1 MSKQEAIYVRSDG
14 KVEILDHVVDGRCFY
29 SKEPL
34 ETAKA
39 RMAEHGY
46 TLEVV
51 DSQTAWERQS
61 ASYITEPVE
70 ITAERFEDL
79 LEVLPPQHW
88 HSAANFES
96 FQLMEKTIN
105 DVTLTCVRIGRGDSA
120 RYFSFEDVVGCLP
133 RILEDKVLK
142 SEAWK
147 EKVLPVFWTWIAK
160 EDR

>member
-1 MSKQEAIYVRSDG
+1 MSKQYAIYVRTDG
-14 KVEILDHVVDGRCFY
+14 KVEILDQVVDGLCVY

-34 ETAKA
+34 EAAKV
-39 RMAEHGY
+39 RMATCGY

-51 DSQTAWERQS
+51 DGQTAWERQS

-105 DVTLTCVRIGRGDSA
+105 DVTLTCVRIGRGDWA
-120 RYFSFEDVVGCLP
+120 RYFSFEDEMGCRPWL
-133 RILEDKVLK
+133 LEDKVMK

-147 EKVLPVFWTWIAK
+147 KGVKDGPEAS
-160 EDR
+160 

>member
-1 MSKQEAIYVRSDG
+1 MSTNHYAIYVQTDG
-14 KVEILDHVVDGRCFY
+14 KVAILDQVVDGRCFY
-29 SKEPL
+29 SNEPL
-34 ETAKA
+34 EKATA
-39 RMAEHGY
+39 RMAEQGY

-51 DSQTAWERQS
+51 DSRTAWKRQII
-61 ASYITEPVE
+61 SYITEPME
-70 ITAERFEDL
+70 ITAERFDEL
-79 LEVLPPQHW
+79 LNVLPPQHW
-88 HSAANFES
+88 RSANNFES

-147 EKVLPVFWTWIAK
+147 KGG
-160 EDR
+160 R